1 MFANVLIAN
10 RGEIACRVIRT
21 ARRLGMRTIALA
33 TPADRGALHTR
44 LADEAHE
51 IGAGAEG
58 YLDGEAIVALAQRVG
73 AECVHPGYGF
83 LSENADFAELVGR
96 AGLAFVGPSPAA
108 MRALGLKSSAKALMA
123 KLGAAVAPGY
133 HGDNQSPKFLKEKA
147 YEIGY
152 PVLIKA
158 VAGGGGRGMRR
169 VDAHVEFEAA
179 LEAAAREAQ
188 SAFGDARVLIEKYVA
203 AARHIEVQVFGDR
216 HGNVVH
222 LFERECSL
230 QRRRQKV
237 IEESP
242 APGLPEATRAAMCE
256 AAIAAARA
264 VGYAGA
270 GTVEFLVDA
279 ARGLGPDSFY
289 FLEMNARLQ
298 VEHPVTEAITG
309 LDLVEWQFRVAA
321 GETLPLE
328 QAEIRR
334 SGAAIEARLNAEDP
348 ETGFLPSPGRIL
360 ALRLD
365 AAPALRVEA
374 GVEADDE
381 VTPFYDSLIAKLI
394 AWGPTRAAALDGL
407 RAALDE
413 ALVVGPK
420 TNLGFLD
427 ALLADPA
434 VAAGGVDVG
443 FIDANAARLGAE
455 PRPPDPRAV
464 LAGAAALIPPPS
476 PGEAADPWSVAD
488 SFELTKPR
496 KVGFEVLVDGRIE
509 RLIATEAGFV
519 RSFAFADGPA
529 EPTEGP
535 PPHVTRIGDAAY
547 VLCGGRQI
555 RVERVDPLAGGA
567 GGREEGTGEVAA
579 PMHGRVIAL
588 SVAEGDVVAAGQR
601 LAVVE
606 AMKMEHALVA
616 PRAGRATRVAVK
628 LGDVVEQGQRLMTIA
643 GGGESTNFDATVK
656 RL

>member
-10 RGEIACRVIRT
+10 RGEIACRVVRT

-33 TPADRGALHTR
+33 TPADRDALHTR

-58 YLDGEAIVALAQRVG
+58 YLDGKAIAALAKRVG

-83 LSENADFAELVGR
+83 LSENADFAELCDN
-96 AGLAFVGPSPAA
+96 AGLVFVGPSPAA
-108 MRALGLKSSAKALMA
+108 MRALGLKHAAKALMA
-123 KLGAAVAPGY
+123 KLGVPVAPGY
-133 HGDNQSPKFLKEKA
+133 YGDNQTAKFLKEKA
-147 YEIGY
+147 YEVGY

-169 VDAHVEFEAA
+169 VDAHVEFDAA
-179 LEAAAREAQ
+179 LEAAAREAA
-188 SAFGDARVLIEKYVA
+188 SAFGDPRVLIEKYVA

-222 LFERECSL
+222 LFERDCSL

-237 IEESP
+237 VEESP

-256 AAIAAARA
+256 AAVAAARA

-270 GTVEFLVDA
+270 GTVEFLVDS

-321 GETLPLE
+321 GEKLPLE

-365 AAPALRVEA
+365 AGPALRVDA

-381 VTPFYDSLIAKLI
+381 VTPFYDSMIAKLI
-394 AWGPTRAAALDGL
+394 AHGPDRPSALDAL
-407 RAALDE
+407 RAALGE
-413 ALVVGPK
+413 TLVVGPR
-420 TNLGFLD
+420 TNLAFLD
-427 ALLADPA
+427 ALLADSA
-434 VAAGGVDVG
+434 VQAGGVDVG

-464 LAGAAALIPPPS
+464 LAGAAALFAPPAF
-476 PGEAADPWSVAD
+476 GDAADPWGVVD
-488 SFELTKPR
+488 SFELTAPR
-496 KVGFEVLVDGRIE
+496 RVGFEVLVDGHVE
-509 RLIATEAGFV
+509 RLTTVETAFE
-519 RSFAFADGPA
+519 RSVLFADDRSVSA
-529 EPTEGP
+529 EGRPL
-535 PPHVTRIGDAAY
+535 HVTRIGDAAY
-547 VLCGGRQI
+547 VLSGGRQI
-555 RVERVDPLAGGA
+555 RVERVDPMRGGA
-567 GGREEGTGEVAA
+567 GLREAESGDVVA
-579 PMHGRVIAL
+579 PMHGRVIAI
-588 SVAEGDVVAAGQR
+588 SIEDGGEVVVGQR

-606 AMKMEHALVA
+606 AMKMEHALLA
-616 PRAGRATRVAVK
+616 PRAGRVEGLAAKV
-628 LGDVVEQGQRLMTIA
+628 GDVVEQGQKLMTIA
-643 GGGESTNFDATVK
+643 IGDD
-656 RL
+656 

>member
-1 MFANVLIAN
+1 M
-10 RGEIACRVIRT
+10 
-21 ARRLGMRTIALA
+21 
-33 TPADRGALHTR
+33 HTR

-51 IGAGAEG
+51 IGDGAEG
-58 YLDGEAIVALAQRVG
+58 YLDGEAIVALAKRVG

-83 LSENADFAELVGR
+83 LSENADFAELCGE
-96 AGLAFVGPSPAA
+96 AGLVFVGPSPAA
-108 MRALGLKSSAKALMA
+108 MRALGLKHAAKALMA
-123 KLGAAVAPGY
+123 KLGVPVAPGY
-133 HGDNQSPKFLKEKA
+133 YGDNQTAKFLKEKA

-179 LEAAAREAQ
+179 LEAAAREAA
-188 SAFGDARVLIEKYVA
+188 SAFGDPRVLIEKYVA

-216 HGNVVH
+216 HGDVVH
-222 LFERECSL
+222 LFERDCSL

-237 IEESP
+237 VEESP

-256 AAIAAARA
+256 AAVAAARA

-270 GTVEFLVDA
+270 GTVEFLVDP

-321 GETLPLE
+321 GEKLPLE

-334 SGAAIEARLNAEDP
+334 NGAAIEARLNAEDP

-365 AAPALRVEA
+365 AGAGAAGRRRRRGRRRSHAVLRFADRQADRPRSRPPVGARRPARRARRGA
-374 GVEADDE
+374 GGRAEDQSRLSRRAARRSRGPGGRRRRRLHRRQCGASGRRTAAARSARGAGGRCGAD
-381 VTPFYDSLIAKLI
+381 
-394 AWGPTRAAALDGL
+394 RAAAG
-407 RAALDE
+407 R
-413 ALVVGPK
+413 
-420 TNLGFLD
+420 
-427 ALLADPA
+427 
-434 VAAGGVDVG
+434 
-443 FIDANAARLGAE
+443 R
-455 PRPPDPRAV
+455 
-464 LAGAAALIPPPS
+464 
-476 PGEAADPWSVAD
+476 AADPWGVAD
-488 SFELTKPR
+488 SFELPAPR
-496 KVGFEVLVDGRIE
+496 RVGFEILVDGRIE
-509 RLIATEAGFV
+509 RLVAIEAAFA
-519 RSFAFADGPA
+519 RSFAFADGRAAPA
-529 EPTEGP
+529 EGP

-555 RVERVDPLAGGA
+555 RVERVDPMAGGV
-567 GGREEGTGEVAA
+567 GGREAESGEVVA

-588 SVAEGDVVAAGQR
+588 SVEEGDVVVAGQR

-616 PRAGRATRVAVK
+616 PRAGRADAPRRQARRRGRTGPTPDDDR
-628 LGDVVEQGQRLMTIA
+628 RRRRI
-643 GGGESTNFDATVK
+643 GEIRRN
-656 RL
+656 R

>member
-1 MFANVLIAN
+1 
-10 RGEIACRVIRT
+10 
-21 ARRLGMRTIALA
+21 
-33 TPADRGALHTR
+33 
-44 LADEAHE
+44 
-51 IGAGAEG
+51 
-58 YLDGEAIVALAQRVG
+58 
-73 AECVHPGYGF
+73 
-83 LSENADFAELVGR
+83 
-96 AGLAFVGPSPAA
+96 
-108 MRALGLKSSAKALMA
+108 MRALGLKHAAKALMA
-123 KLGAAVAPGY
+123 KLGVPVAPGY
-133 HGDNQSPKFLKEKA
+133 YGDNQSPKFLKEKA

-179 LEAAAREAQ
+179 LEAAAREAVG
-188 SAFGDARVLIEKYVA
+188 AFGDPRVLIEKYVA

-216 HGNVVH
+216 HGDVVH
-222 LFERECSL
+222 LFERDCSL

-237 IEESP
+237 VEESP

-256 AAIAAARA
+256 AAVAAARA

-321 GETLPLE
+321 GEKLPLE
-328 QAEIRR
+328 QSEIRR
-334 SGAAIEARLNAEDP
+334 NGAAIEARLNAEDP

-365 AAPALRVEA
+365 AAPALRVDA

-394 AWGPTRAAALDGL
+394 VHGPDRTSALDGL
-407 RAALDE
+407 RAALGE

-420 TNLGFLD
+420 TNLAFLG
-427 ALLADPA
+427 ALLADSA
-434 VAAGGVDVG
+434 VEAGGVDVG

-464 LAGAAALIPPPS
+464 LAGAAALIAPPPDA
-476 PGEAADPWSVAD
+476 GADPWSVGD
-488 SFELTKPR
+488 SFELLAPR
-496 KVGFEVLVDGRIE
+496 RVGFEVLVDGHVE
-509 RLIATEAGFV
+509 RLAAIGSGGARAL
-519 RSFAFADGPA
+519 AFADGRVA
-529 EPTEGP
+529 PTEGP
-535 PPHVTRIGDAAY
+535 PPQATRIGDAAY

-555 RVERVDPLAGGA
+555 CVERVDPLAGGA
-567 GGREEGTGEVAA
+567 GGREAKTGEIAA

-588 SVAEGDVVAAGQR
+588 SVEEGDVVVAGQR

-616 PRAGRATRVAVK
+616 PRAGRVTRLAAK
-628 LGDVVEQGQRLMTIA
+628 LGDVVEQGKRLMTIA
-643 GGGESTNFDATVK
+643 VGDE
-656 RL
+656 

>member
-10 RGEIACRVIRT
+10 RGEIACRIART
-21 ARRLGMRTIALA
+21 ARRLGIRTIALA

-58 YLDGEAIVALAQRVG
+58 YLDGEAIVALAKRVG
-73 AECVHPGYGF
+73 AECIHPGYGF
-83 LSENADFAELVGR
+83 LSENPDFAELCEA
-96 AGLAFVGPSPAA
+96 AGPVFVGPSPAA
-108 MRALGLKSSAKALMA
+108 MRALGLKNSAKALMA
-123 KLGAAVAPGY
+123 KLGVPVAPGY
-133 HGDNQSPKFLKEKA
+133 HGDNQSAKFLKEKA

-158 VAGGGGRGMRR
+158 VAGGGGRGLRR

-188 SAFGDARVLIEKYVA
+188 SAFGDPRVLVEKYVG

-216 HGNVVH
+216 HGGVVH
-222 LFERECSL
+222 LFERDCSL

-242 APGLPEATRAAMCE
+242 APGLAEATRQAICDAAV
-256 AAIAAARA
+256 AAARA

-270 GTVEFLVDA
+270 GTVEFLVDQ
-279 ARGLGPDSFY
+279 GSGGGPDSFY

-321 GETLPLE
+321 GERLPLA

-365 AAPALRVEA
+365 AAPGLRVEA

-381 VTPFYDSLIAKLI
+381 VTPFYDSLVAKLI
-394 AWGPTRAAALDGL
+394 AHGRDRQAALDGL
-407 RAALDE
+407 RAALDHT
-413 ALVVGPK
+413 LVIGPK
-420 TNLGFLD
+420 TNLGFLI
-427 ALLADPA
+427 ALLGDPA
-434 VAAGGVDVG
+434 VQAGGVDVG

-464 LAGAAALIPPPS
+464 LAAAAALIAPPADA
-476 PGEAADPWSVAD
+476 GADPWSVGD
-488 SFELTKPR
+488 SFELLAPR
-496 KVGFEVLVDGRIE
+496 RVGLEVLIDGRLE
-509 RLIATEAGFV
+509 RLAAVERDSGRAFV
-519 RSFAFADGPA
+519 FADGRAVPA
-529 EPTEGP
+529 EGP
-535 PPHVTRIGDAAY
+535 PPHVARIGDAVY

-555 RVERVDPLAGGA
+555 RVERVESLAGGA
-567 GGREEGTGEVAA
+567 GGSEAQSGEVEA

-588 SVAEGDVVAAGQR
+588 SVGEGDSVVAGQR

-616 PRAGRATRVAVK
+616 PRAGRATRLAAG
-628 LGDVVEQGQRLMTIA
+628 LGDVVEQGQRLMTIVEA
-643 GGGESTNFDATVK
+643 ET
-656 RL
+656 

>member
-1 MFANVLIAN
+1 MFANVLVAN
-10 RGEIACRVIRT
+10 RGEIACRVVRT

-58 YLDGEAIVALAQRVG
+58 YLDGEAIVALAKRVG

-83 LSENADFAELVGR
+83 LSENADFAELCDK
-96 AGLAFVGPSPAA
+96 AGLVFVGPSPAA
-108 MRALGLKSSAKALMA
+108 MRALGLKHAAKALMA
-123 KLGAAVAPGY
+123 KLRVPVAPGY
-133 HGDNQSPKFLKEKA
+133 YGDNQSPKFLKEKA

-158 VAGGGGRGMRR
+158 IAGGGGRGMRR

-179 LEAAAREAQ
+179 LEAAAREAV
-188 SAFGDARVLIEKYVA
+188 SAFGDPRVLIEKYVA
-203 AARHIEVQVFGDR
+203 AARHIEVQVFGDS
-216 HGNVVH
+216 HGAVVH
-222 LFERECSL
+222 LFERDCSL
-230 QRRRQKV
+230 QRRRQKMV
-237 IEESP
+237 EESP
-242 APGLPEATRAAMCE
+242 APGLPEATLAAMCE
-256 AAIAAARA
+256 AAVAAARA
-264 VGYAGA
+264 VGYVGA
-270 GTVEFLVDA
+270 GTVEFLVDP
-279 ARGLGPDSFY
+279 ARGLGPDSFH

-321 GETLPLE
+321 GEKLPLQ

-365 AAPALRVEA
+365 AAPALRVDA
-374 GVEADDE
+374 GVGADDE

-394 AWGPTRAAALDGL
+394 VHGPDRRSALDGL
-407 RAALDE
+407 RAALGE

-420 TNLGFLD
+420 TNLAFLD

-434 VAAGGVDVG
+434 VQAGRVEVG

-455 PRPPDPRAV
+455 PRPPDPCAV
-464 LAGAAALIPPPS
+464 LAGAAALIAPPS
-476 PGEAADPWSVAD
+476 LADAADPWGVAD
-488 SFELTKPR
+488 SFELTAPR
-496 KVGFEVLVDGRIE
+496 RVGFEILVDGRIE
-509 RLIATEAGFV
+509 RLTATEAAFV
-519 RSFAFADGPA
+519 RSFAFADGRA
-529 EPTEGP
+529 APTEGR
-535 PPHVTRIGDAAY
+535 PPHVTRIADAAY

-567 GGREEGTGEVAA
+567 GGREAGSGEVAA

-588 SVAEGDVVAAGQR
+588 SVEEGDVVAAGQR

-616 PRAGRATRVAVK
+616 PRAGRLTRLAAK
-628 LGDVVEQGQRLMTIA
+628 LGDLVEQGQRLMTIA
-643 GGGESTNFDATVK
+643 ASDE
-656 RL
+656 

>member
-10 RGEIACRVIRT
+10 RGEIACRVVRT

-73 AECVHPGYGF
+73 AACVHPGYGF
-83 LSENADFAELVGR
+83 LSENADFAELCGE
-96 AGLAFVGPSPAA
+96 AGLVFVGPSPAA
-108 MRALGLKSSAKALMA
+108 MRALGLKHAAKALMA
-123 KLGAAVAPGY
+123 KLGVPVAPGY
-133 HGDNQSPKFLKEKA
+133 YGDNQSPKFLKEKA

-179 LEAAAREAQ
+179 LEAAAREAVG
-188 SAFGDARVLIEKYVA
+188 AFGDPRVLIEKFVA

-216 HGNVVH
+216 HGDVVH
-222 LFERECSL
+222 LFERDCSL

-237 IEESP
+237 VEESP
-242 APGLPEATRAAMCE
+242 APGLPEATRVAMCE
-256 AAIAAARA
+256 AAVAAARA

-328 QAEIRR
+328 QSEIRR
-334 SGAAIEARLNAEDP
+334 TGAAIEARLNAEDP

-365 AAPALRVEA
+365 AGPALRVDA

-394 AWGPTRAAALDGL
+394 VHGPDRASALDRL
-407 RAALDE
+407 RAALGE

-420 TNLGFLD
+420 TNLAFLD
-427 ALLADPA
+427 ALFADAA
-434 VAAGGVDVG
+434 VEAGGVDIG

-464 LAGAAALIPPPS
+464 LAGAAALIAPPPDA
-476 PGEAADPWSVAD
+476 GADPWSVGD
-488 SFELTKPR
+488 SFELSAPR
-496 KVGFEVLVDGRIE
+496 RVGFEVLVDGHVE
-509 RLIATEAGFV
+509 RLAAIESDGA
-519 RSFAFADGPA
+519 RIIAFADGRSA
-529 EPTEGP
+529 PTEGP
-535 PPHVTRIGDAAY
+535 PPQVIRIGDAAY
-547 VLCGGRQI
+547 VLCGGRQV

-567 GGREEGTGEVAA
+567 GGREAETGEIAA

-588 SVAEGDVVAAGQR
+588 SVEEGDVVVAGQR

-616 PRAGRATRVAVK
+616 PRAGRLTRLAAK
-628 LGDVVEQGQRLMTIA
+628 LGDLVEQGQRLMTIA
-643 GGGESTNFDATVK
+643 AGDE
-656 RL
+656 

>member
-10 RGEIACRVIRT
+10 RGEIACRVVRT

-73 AECVHPGYGF
+73 AACVHPGYGF
-83 LSENADFAELVGR
+83 LSENADFAELCGK
-96 AGLAFVGPSPAA
+96 AGLVFVGPSPAA
-108 MRALGLKSSAKALMA
+108 MRTLGLKHAAKALMA
-123 KLGAAVAPGY
+123 KLGVPVAPGY
-133 HGDNQSPKFLKEKA
+133 YGDNQSPKFLKEKA

-179 LEAAAREAQ
+179 LEAAAREAV
-188 SAFGDARVLIEKYVA
+188 SAFGDPRVLIEKYVA
-203 AARHIEVQVFGDR
+203 GARHIEVQVFGDR
-216 HGNVVH
+216 HGDVVH
-222 LFERECSL
+222 LFERDCSL

-237 IEESP
+237 VEESP

-256 AAIAAARA
+256 AAVAAARA
-264 VGYAGA
+264 VGYSGA
-270 GTVEFLVDA
+270 GTVEFLVDPT
-279 ARGLGPDSFY
+279 RGPGPDSFY

-298 VEHPVTEAITG
+298 VEHPVTEALTG

-321 GETLPLE
+321 GEELPVK
-328 QAEIRR
+328 QADIRR

-348 ETGFLPSPGRIL
+348 EAGFLPSPGRIL

-365 AAPALRVEA
+365 PGPSLRVDA

-394 AWGPTRAAALDGL
+394 AWAPTREAALARL
-407 RAALDE
+407 RTALGE

-420 TNLGFLD
+420 TNLAFLD

-434 VAAGGVDVG
+434 IEAGGVDVG

-464 LAGAAALIPPPS
+464 LAGAAALIAPPT
-476 PGEAADPWSVAD
+476 PGESADPWGVAD
-488 SFELTKPR
+488 SFELTAPR
-496 KVGFEVLVDGRIE
+496 RVGFDITVDGGVE
-509 RLIATEAGFV
+509 RLTATETAFV
-519 RSFAFADGPA
+519 RSFGFADGRA
-529 EPTEGP
+529 APTDGP

-555 RVERVDPLAGGA
+555 RVERVDPLASGV
-567 GGREEGTGEVAA
+567 GGREEGSGEVAA
-579 PMHGRVIAL
+579 PMHGRLIAL
-588 SVAEGDVVAAGQR
+588 SVEEGDEVVEGQR

-616 PRAGRATRVAVK
+616 PRAGRATRLAARP
-628 LGDVVEQGQRLMTIA
+628 GDVVEQGQRLMTIA
-643 GGGESTNFDATVK
+643 AGDE
-656 RL
+656 

>member
-51 IGAGAEG
+51 IGVGAEG
-58 YLDGEAIVALAQRVG
+58 YLDGEAIVALANRVG

-83 LSENADFAELVGR
+83 LSENADFAELCDK

-108 MRALGLKSSAKALMA
+108 MRAMGLKHAAKALMA
-123 KLGAAVAPGY
+123 KLGVPIAPGY
-133 HGDNQSPKFLKEKA
+133 YGDNQTAKFLKEKA

-179 LEAAAREAQ
+179 LEAAAREAA
-188 SAFGDARVLIEKYVA
+188 SAFGDPRVLIEKYVA
-203 AARHIEVQVFGDR
+203 SARHIEVQVFGDT

-222 LFERECSL
+222 LFERDCSL

-237 IEESP
+237 VEESP

-256 AAIAAARA
+256 AAVAAARA

-270 GTVEFLVDA
+270 GTVEFLVDP

-321 GETLPLE
+321 GEKLLLE

-334 SGAAIEARLNAEDP
+334 NGAAIEARLNAEDP
-348 ETGFLPSPGRIL
+348 QTGFLPSPGRIL

-365 AAPALRVEA
+365 AAPALRVDA

-394 AWGPTRAAALDGL
+394 VHGADRPSALSGL
-407 RAALDE
+407 RAALGE
-413 ALVVGPK
+413 ALVVGPR
-420 TNLGFLD
+420 TNLAFLD

-434 VAAGGVDVG
+434 VEAGGVDVG
-443 FIDANAARLGAE
+443 FIDANATRLGAE

-464 LAGAAALIPPPS
+464 LAGAAALIAPATVAD
-476 PGEAADPWSVAD
+476 AADPWGVAD
-488 SFELTKPR
+488 SFELTAPR
-496 KVGFEVLVDGRIE
+496 RVGFEILVDGRLE
-509 RLIATEAGFV
+509 RLTAIEAAFD
-519 RSFAFADGPA
+519 RSFAFADGRA
-529 EPTEGP
+529 ASTEGP

-555 RVERVDPLAGGA
+555 CVERVDPMAGGA
-567 GGREEGTGEVAA
+567 GRREAESGEVAA
-579 PMHGRVIAL
+579 PMHGRVIAI
-588 SVAEGDVVAAGQR
+588 SIEEGDDVVAGQR

-616 PRAGRATRVAVK
+616 PRAGRAERLAAK

-643 GGGESTNFDATVK
+643 AGDE
-656 RL
+656 

>member
-21 ARRLGMRTIALA
+21 ARRLGLRSIALT

-58 YLDGEAIVALAQRVG
+58 YLDGEAIVALAKQAG
-73 AECVHPGYGF
+73 AECIHPGYGF
-83 LSENADFAELVGR
+83 LSENADFAEMCGQ
-96 AGLAFVGPSPAA
+96 AGVVFVGPSPAA
-108 MRALGLKSSAKALMA
+108 MRALGLKHAAKALMA
-123 KLGAAVAPGY
+123 KLGVPIAPGY
-133 HGDNQSPKFLKEKA
+133 YGDNQTAKFLKEKA

-179 LEAAAREAQ
+179 LEAASREAV
-188 SAFGDARVLIEKYVA
+188 SAFGDSRVMIEKYVA

-216 HGNVVH
+216 YGDVVH
-222 LFERECSL
+222 LFERDCSL

-237 IEESP
+237 VEESP
-242 APGLPEATRAAMCE
+242 APGLSEATREAMCE
-256 AAIAAARA
+256 AAVAAARA

-270 GTVEFLVDA
+270 GTVEFLVDP
-279 ARGLGPDSFY
+279 ARGVGPDSFY

-309 LDLVEWQFRVAA
+309 VDLVEWQFRVAA
-321 GETLPLE
+321 GEKLPLA
-328 QAEIRR
+328 QSEIRR

-348 ETGFLPSPGRIL
+348 ESGFLPSPGRIL

-365 AAPALRVEA
+365 PGPSLRVEA

-394 AWGPTRAAALDGL
+394 AWAPTRESALRAL
-407 RAALDE
+407 RAALGQ

-434 VAAGGVDVG
+434 VEAGGVDVG

-464 LAGAAALIPPPS
+464 LAGAAALIAPPP
-476 PGEAADPWSVAD
+476 EAGADPWSLAD
-488 SFELTKPR
+488 SFELLAPR
-496 KVGFEVLVDGRIE
+496 RVGFEVLVDGDVE
-509 RLIATEAGFV
+509 RLMAIESGGA
-519 RSFAFADGPA
+519 RSFAFADGRDAPA
-529 EPTEGP
+529 EGQ

-555 RVERVDPLAGGA
+555 RVERVDPLAGGV
-567 GGREEGTGEVAA
+567 GGSEDASGDVVA

-588 SVAEGDVVAAGQR
+588 SIEEGDLVATGQR

-616 PRAGRATRVAVK
+616 PRAGRATRLAAK

-643 GGGESTNFDATVK
+643 AVDE
-656 RL
+656 

>member
-10 RGEIACRVIRT
+10 RGEIACRIVRT
-21 ARRLGMRTIALA
+21 ARGLGLRTIALA
-33 TPADRGALHTR
+33 TPADRGALHMR
-44 LADEAHE
+44 VADEAHE

-58 YLDGEAIVALAQRVG
+58 YLDGEAIVALAKRVG

-83 LSENADFAELVGR
+83 LSENADFAELCEKAGR
-96 AGLAFVGPSPAA
+96 VFVGPSPAA
-108 MRALGLKSSAKALMA
+108 MRALGLKHAAKALMA
-123 KLGAAVAPGY
+123 RLGVPVAPGY

-169 VDAHVEFEAA
+169 IDAHVEFEAA
-179 LEAAAREAQ
+179 LEAAAREAV
-188 SAFGDARVLIEKYVA
+188 SAFGDPRVLIEKYLA

-216 HGNVVH
+216 HGAVVH
-222 LFERECSL
+222 LFERDCSL

-237 IEESP
+237 VEESP
-242 APGLPEATRAAMCE
+242 APGLSEATRVAMCE
-256 AAIAAARA
+256 AAVAAARA
-264 VGYAGA
+264 VDYAGA
-270 GTVEFLVDA
+270 GTVEFLVDP

-321 GETLPLE
+321 GEKLPLE

-365 AAPALRVEA
+365 AAPGLRIEA

-394 AWGPTRAAALDGL
+394 VHGPDRRSALDGL
-407 RAALDE
+407 RAALGE

-420 TNLGFLD
+420 TNLAFLN
-427 ALLADPA
+427 ALLVDPA
-434 VAAGGVDVG
+434 VQAGGVDVG

-464 LAGAAALIPPPS
+464 LAGAVALIAPPS
-476 PGEAADPWSVAD
+476 LADASGVADPWGVGD
-488 SFELTKPR
+488 SFELTAPR
-496 KVGFEVLVDGRIE
+496 RVGLEILVDGRIE
-509 RLIATEAGFV
+509 RLTATEAAFV
-519 RSFAFADGPA
+519 RSFAFADGRA
-529 EPTEGP
+529 APTEGP
-535 PPHVTRIGDAAY
+535 PPQVTRIGDAAY

-567 GGREEGTGEVAA
+567 GGRETGSGEVAA

-588 SVAEGDVVAAGQR
+588 SVEEGDVVVAGQR

-616 PRAGRATRVAVK
+616 PRAGHVIRFAAK
-628 LGDVVEQGQRLMTIA
+628 LGDVVQQGQRLMTIA
-643 GGGESTNFDATVK
+643 AGDE
-656 RL
+656 